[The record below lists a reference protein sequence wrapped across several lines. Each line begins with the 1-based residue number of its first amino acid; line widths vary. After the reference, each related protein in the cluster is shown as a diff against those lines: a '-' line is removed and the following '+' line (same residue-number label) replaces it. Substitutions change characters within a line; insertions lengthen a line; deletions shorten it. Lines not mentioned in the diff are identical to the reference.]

1 MLSSIDLKEKFI
13 ELRSKGHSYKRI
25 SKELGKCKQTLVDW
39 SRKYEEEIA
48 NFKSMEIEALNEKY
62 FLQKQ
67 RKIEVFG
74 ESLMAIQKELSSRDL
89 REVPTDKLMDLFL
102 KYFAFLETEKV
113 EPIFK
118 TTGEIET
125 SKTDKAGLDRLLGI
139 SLREVENIG
148 KKLAQ
153 D

>member
-1 MLSSIDLKEKFI
+1 MSSIDLRERFI
-13 ELRSKGHSYKRI
+13 ELRSKGHSYERI

-48 NFKSMEIEALNEKY
+48 NLKSMEIEALNEKY

-74 ESLMAIQKELSSRDL
+74 ESLKAIQKELSSRDL

-102 KYFAFLETEKV
+102 KYFAYLEAEKI
-113 EPIFK
+113 EPTFK

-125 SKTDKAGLDRLLGI
+125 SKADKAGLDRLLGI
-139 SLREVENIG
+139 SSREIEEAS

-153 D
+153 N